1 MKDLVTSLRLV
12 AMSIFACCIAYP
24 AAIWAF
30 GQIISPAEAQGSL
43 IRNSQGHII
52 GSTLIAQQ
60 FTKPEYFWPRPSAAN
75 YDATAA
81 TGSNLSPASPLIRE
95 RAENIL
101 GRLNLKNIDV
111 SADMLTASG
120 SGLDP
125 HISLD
130 SAMIQ
135 VSRIAQARGLDDRQV
150 ENLVKQYVNS
160 ESLKCFWSKPIVNV
174 FRLNVALDQLIQDGP
189 QLKKRSN

>member
-12 AMSIFACCIAYP
+12 VMSIIVCCVAYP
-24 AAIWAF
+24 AAIWVF
-30 GQIISPAEAQGSL
+30 GQLTSPAKANGSL

-52 GSTLIAQQ
+52 GSALIAQQ

-75 YDATAA
+75 YDAAAA
-81 TGSNLSPASPLIRE
+81 TGSNLSPTSPLIRE

-101 GRLNLKNIDV
+101 GHLNLKNIEV
-111 SADMLTASG
+111 PADMLTASG

-150 ENLVKQYVNS
+150 GNLARQYANS
-160 ESLKCFWSKPIVNV
+160 ESLKWFGAKSIVNV
-174 FRLNVALDQLIQDGP
+174 FRLNVALDQLIQNGQP
-189 QLKKRSN
+189 LKKRSN